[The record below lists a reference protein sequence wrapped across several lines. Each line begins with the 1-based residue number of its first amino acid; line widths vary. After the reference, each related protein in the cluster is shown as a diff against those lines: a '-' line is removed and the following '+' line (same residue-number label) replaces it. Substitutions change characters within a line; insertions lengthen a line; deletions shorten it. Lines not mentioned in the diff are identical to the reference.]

1 MKLSGPEQ
9 FLDVFN
15 VSRETIERLRI
26 YEDLLKKWNPKI
38 NLVARGTL
46 GDVWARHFADSAQI
60 SDIAPENARIWVD
73 MGSGGGFPG
82 AVLAIMNKEKRPE
95 AKHYLVESDKRKA
108 AFLRAVARET
118 GADFIVSDQRAEDIP
133 PYGADVVT
141 ARALAPLEVLVG
153 LAGRHLAPHGVAIL
167 PKGANVENEIETAL
181 ALWRFD
187 LEKFP
192 SVTDPSAAI
201 LKLGDI
207 RNA

>member
-1 MKLSGPEQ
+1 MSIAGPDD
-9 FLDVFN
+9 FADVFD
-15 VSRETIERLRI
+15 VSRETIDRLHI
-26 YEDLLKKWNPKI
+26 YEVLLKKWNPKI

-46 GDVWARHFADSAQI
+46 GEIWARHFADSAQI
-60 SDIAPENARIWVD
+60 SDLAPKEAKIWVD
-73 MGSGGGFPG
+73 IGSGGGFPG
-82 AVLAIMNKEKRPE
+82 AVLAVLNKEKRPE
-95 AKHYLVESDKRKA
+95 ARHHLVESDRRKA

-118 GADFIVSDQRAEDIP
+118 GVEFDVCNQRAEDIAP
-133 PYGADVVT
+133 FGADVVT
-141 ARALAPLEVLVG
+141 ARALAPLQTLIG

-181 ALWRFD
+181 ALRRFD

-192 SVTDPSAAI
+192 SMTDPSAAI

>member
-1 MKLSGPEQ
+1 MKISSPEE
-9 FLDVFN
+9 FAEVFD
-15 VSRETIERLRI
+15 VSRETIDRLQI
-26 YEDLLKKWNPKI
+26 YENLLKKWNPKI

-46 GDVWARHFADSAQI
+46 GDAWARHFADSAQI
-60 SDIAPENARIWVD
+60 SDIAPKNARLWVD
-73 MGSGGGFPG
+73 IGSGGGFPG
-82 AVLAIMNKEKRPE
+82 AVLAIVNKEKRPD

-108 AFLRAVARET
+108 AFLRTVARQT
-118 GADFIVSDQRAEDIP
+118 GADFSVFDQRAEDIP
-133 PYGADVVT
+133 PFAADVVT
-141 ARALAPLEVLVG
+141 ARALAPLETLVG
-153 LAGRHLAPHGVAIL
+153 LAARHLAPRGVAIL

>member
-1 MKLSGPEQ
+1 
-9 FLDVFN
+9 V
-15 VSRETIERLRI
+15 VS
-26 YEDLLKKWNPKI
+26 
-38 NLVARGTL
+38 
-46 GDVWARHFADSAQI
+46 
-60 SDIAPENARIWVD
+60 
-73 MGSGGGFPG
+73 PG
-82 AVLAIMNKEKRPE
+82 LC
-95 AKHYLVESDKRKA
+95 
-108 AFLRAVARET
+108 ET

-141 ARALAPLEVLVG
+141 ARALAPLEALVG
-153 LAGRHLAPHGVAIL
+153 LAARHLAPHGVAIL

>member
-1 MKLSGPEQ
+1 MKVSNPKE
-9 FLDVFN
+9 FAEVFD
-15 VSRETIERLRI
+15 VSRETIDRLQI
-26 YEDLLKKWNPKI
+26 YENLLKKWNPKI

-46 GDVWARHFADSAQI
+46 GDVWTRHFADSAQI

-95 AKHYLVESDKRKA
+95 AKYYLVESDKRKA

-141 ARALAPLEVLVG
+141 ARALAPLEMLVG